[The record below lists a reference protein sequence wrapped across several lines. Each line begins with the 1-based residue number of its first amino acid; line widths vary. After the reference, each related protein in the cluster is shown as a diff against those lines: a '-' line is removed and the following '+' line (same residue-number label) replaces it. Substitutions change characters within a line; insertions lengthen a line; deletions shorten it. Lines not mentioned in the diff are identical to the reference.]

1 MKSYDEYKE
10 EIFKSNPNVK
20 TEYDTL
26 QQEFDAIQTMIDER
40 IKQNTSQQ
48 DLSHRTTEGVWR
60 REK

>member
-10 EIFKSNPNVK
+10 EVLKSNPNVK

-40 IKQNTSQQ
+40 IKQNTAQQ
-48 DLSHRTTEGVWR
+48 DLSHGINKR
-60 REK
+60 RSRE